1 MFCFLPVEGAFV
13 FFAVGA
19 TVFVVGSFFEG
30 AVSDFPVSATEA
42 VSVPVEV
49 LARFAFPF
57 SDTCIRLTL
66 K

>member
-1 MFCFLPVEGAFV
+1 VEGAFV

-42 VSVPVEV
+42 VSVEV
-49 LARFAFPF
+49 LARFAFSF
-57 SDTCIRLTL
+57 SDTCIRVTL